1 MIATYFFAFQLYCD
15 FSGYS
20 DMAIGTAR
28 VLGFD
33 LMENFRRPYL
43 AASVGEF
50 WSRRWHLSL
59 AAWFRDYVYIPL
71 GGSRISRVR
80 HAANLMAVFLLSG
93 ALARSELDVR
103 DLGRAEWPLRRG
115 LDRVAATAWV
125 PSPGPFARP
134 LHAIVT
140 FHAVLITWVFFR
152 AASLSDAAT
161 IFERTVRAAPQLPR
175 LLWVRLQDPN
185 ILLAI
190 ATIAVLVAVEIADER
205 RPMWE
210 SLRTRPVALR
220 WAVYCALLTSLV
232 VLGTWNLRQ
241 FVYMQF

>member
-1 MIATYFFAFQLYCD
+1 MIWGGLNGLY
-15 FSGYS
+15 
-20 DMAIGTAR
+20 
-28 VLGFD
+28 V
-33 LMENFRRPYL
+33 
-43 AASVGEF
+43 
-50 WSRRWHLSL
+50 
-59 AAWFRDYVYIPL
+59 
-71 GGSRISRVR
+71 
-80 HAANLMAVFLLSG
+80 
-93 ALARSELDVR
+93 
-103 DLGRAEWPLRRG
+103 
-115 LDRVAATAWV
+115 VAATVWRRRPGV
-125 PSPGPFARP
+125 RSPGTFARP

-185 ILLAI
+185 ILLAV
-190 ATIAVLVAVEIADER
+190 ATIGVLVAVEIADER

-210 SLRTRPVALR
+210 RLRTRPVALR
-220 WAVYCALLTSLV
+220 WAVYYAILAALV